1 MTVIVNEMNLRDT
14 NRLSV
19 TFARAMKS
27 AFMMVAMVSPLVVA
41 SLGVMPST
49 VLYAAPG
56 VGGTITTYMSG
67 GNQYTVHTFTTSGS
81 STFTAPSGV
90 TSVDYLIVGG
100 GGGGGTA
107 WIDTAGGSGG
117 GGGELLTGTATVT
130 AETNYP
136 IVVGAGGAGGVL
148 SLSPSI
154 TGQNGANG
162 TASSAFSVSAG
173 GGFGAIKSN
182 DGFASP
188 GTGKAGNSGG
198 NQFTGANA
206 VANGYCKRGGGGAG
220 AGENGYVGQYVS
232 SGASDISATG
242 SKGGNGVSSSLR
254 TGTST
259 YYGGGGGGAGTGN
272 CAQSGLTA
280 GSGGLGGGG
289 NSATW
294 NGRGISGTC
303 CSGYDGAENTGGGG
317 GGQSGYQGQGGNG
330 GSGIVVIRYLSPQT
344 VTWSPTTSL
353 DTTDSPAT
361 PSALPTALG
370 GATITYSVVS
380 RTTSTC
386 TVAPSTGV
394 LTFTGSG
401 NCVVR
406 ATAAA
411 TGSLQEASTTV
422 TFVVSRVAQSVLTI
436 STTTGTY
443 GVSTSL
449 STTGGSGTGSVTY
462 AVTGNGTASGCAVS
476 GSSLSATSTGTC
488 KITATKAADDVYSL
502 RSSAETTITIARGTQ
517 SSLALTST
525 SGTVDAAMPITVT
538 GGTGSGA
545 VVFELLSGGSG
556 NCTIS
561 GSSIVAKAVGT
572 CSVKITKAADANVS
586 EQSVVGTITFAE
598 VVSQSEINAGSSTTS
613 QPPAST
619 TLGLSPS
626 ATTATSSSV
635 PAATI
640 TPATTPT
647 TSTTVSKTE
656 TASVE
661 VPDIVEAQPGAGAVE
676 INGELIEGSTS
687 RVDNQLIVTAGSLTV
702 GIAAIDEKG
711 TIQPLDA
718 NGNVFVQPE
727 DLIQVTATGFKTQSD
742 VEVWM
747 FSTPTQLGNVSV
759 NDEGK
764 ITATFTVPK
773 STESG
778 DHRIALVGT
787 DAKGN
792 DAKFAIGL
800 IVGSTTSLSTTAK
813 ILIAVPII
821 GAVILALLL
830 PTQVRRRRRR
840 LAA

>member
-1 MTVIVNEMNLRDT
+1 MNLRDT
-14 NRLSV
+14 NRRSTAV
-19 TFARAMKS
+19 ARVMKS
-27 AFMMVAMVSPLVVA
+27 VVTKVAMVAPLVVA
-41 SLGVMPST
+41 SLGVMPSA
-49 VLYAAPG
+49 VLHAAPG
-56 VGGTITTYMSG
+56 VGGTISTYTSG
-67 GNQYTVHTFTTSGS
+67 GNQYTVHTFTSTGS
-81 STFTAPSGV
+81 STFTTPSGV

-117 GGGELLTGTATVT
+117 GGGQVVTGTASVT
-130 AETNYP
+130 QETDYT
-136 IVVGAGGAGGVL
+136 IVVGEGGAGGVL

-162 TASSAFSVSAG
+162 TASSAFSISAG
-173 GGFGAIKSN
+173 GGYGAIKSN

-198 NQFTGANA
+198 NVFTGANA
-206 VANGYCKRGGGGAG
+206 VANSYCKRGGGGAG

-232 SGASDISATG
+232 SGATDISATG
-242 SKGGNGVSSSLR
+242 SKGGNGVSSTLR
-254 TGTST
+254 TGTAT

-294 NGRGISGTC
+294 NGRGVSGTC
-303 CSGYDGAENTGGGG
+303 CSGYDGAANTGGGG

-330 GSGIVVIRYLSPQT
+330 GSGIVVVRYLSPQT
-344 VTWSPTTSL
+344 VTWSPSTSL

-361 PSALPTALG
+361 PSALASALG

-380 RTTSTC
+380 RTTNTC
-386 TVAPSTGV
+386 TVASTTGV

-411 TGSLQEASTTV
+411 IGSLQEASTTV
-422 TFVVSRVAQSVLTI
+422 TFVVSRVSQSALTI
-436 STTTGTY
+436 ATTTGTY

-449 STTGGSGTGSVTY
+449 STTGGSGTGAVTY
-462 AVTGNGTASGCAVS
+462 AVTGSGTASGCSIS
-476 GSSLSATSTGTC
+476 GSTLTVTSTGTC
-488 KITATKAADDVYSL
+488 KVTATKAADDVYSS
-502 RSSAETTITIARGTQ
+502 RSSAEATITISRGTQ
-517 SSLALTST
+517 SSLSLTST
-525 SGTVDAAMPITVT
+525 SGTVNAALPITVT
-538 GGTGSGA
+538 GGSGSGA
-545 VVFELLSGGSG
+545 VTFELLSGGSG
-556 NCTIS
+556 DCTIS
-561 GSSIVAKAVGT
+561 GSSIIAKAVGT
-572 CSVKITKAADANVS
+572 CSVKVTKAADANVS
-586 EQSVVGTITFAE
+586 EQSVVGTITFAAA
-598 VVSQSEINAGSSTTS
+598 VSQSEINAGSSTTS
-613 QPPAST
+613 QPATST
-619 TLGLSPS
+619 TIASLASASAAPS
-626 ATTATSSSV
+626 TNTSVTATTIVAT
-635 PAATI
+635 
-640 TPATTPT
+640 T
-647 TSTTVSKTE
+647 TSTTVAKSE
-656 TASVE
+656 TAV
-661 VPDIVEAQPGAGAVE
+661 VQAPDIAEAQPGAGAVE
-676 INGELIEGSTS
+676 IDGELIEGSTS

-702 GIAAIDEKG
+702 GIAAVDENG

-727 DLIQVTATGFKTQSD
+727 DLVQVTATGFKTQSE

-787 DAKGN
+787 DSNGK
-792 DAKFAIGL
+792 DAKFAVGL

-813 ILIAVPII
+813 VLIAVPIV

-830 PTQVRRRRRR
+830 PTQIRRRRRR
-840 LAA
+840 LAM